1 MRRTLGPLLLLTL
14 LPTMLTG
21 CGGDDGGATAQ
32 DAPSSS
38 LPSPAS
44 SDEPPSDEPPSDE
57 PPSDE
62 PVVVALV
69 SETAAGGASSDVLT
83 PVAGPGLNAFLA
95 QLESATLGDEV
106 RAAMRAHTLPDGH
119 SYGVAVVALGCDVPP
134 DVHVTKEDGAWTVTP
149 AKVPSPMPECFAPV
163 TTVAVVDV
171 PGEIA
176 PAAADPAT

>member
-44 SDEPPSDEPPSDE
+44 SDEPPSDEP
-57 PPSDE
+57 
-62 PVVVALV
+62 VVVALV

-83 PVAGPGLNAFLA
+83 AVAGPGLNAFLA

-106 RAAMRAHTLPDGH
+106 RAAIRAHTLPDGH

-149 AKVPSPMPECFAPV
+149 AKVPSPLPECFAPV

-176 PAAADPAT
+176 PAAADPATK